1 MLLISATK
9 YKGLRLPVNVI
20 EMLDLSD
27 HIKRVTLFQM
37 MLGLLVGS
45 FVGGRL
51 GDRFGRKP
59 VIFGAL
65 LVLVNKKMVFLLKN
79 HCSWSVTS
87 NKQHFL
93 ALVNR

>member
-9 YKGLRLPVNVI
+9 YKGLRLPVII

-65 LVLVNKKMVFLLKN
+65 LVLVNKKMLFFSEEV
-79 HCSWSVTS
+79 
-87 NKQHFL
+87 
-93 ALVNR
+93 